1 MIVIEVPGINDLQLC
16 HLVLDYNG
24 TLALDGEKIAG
35 VSERIEILAKQ
46 VQIHVVTA
54 DTFGIAMQQLQGLP
68 VSLHIL
74 EKGSET
80 YQKQSYVERLGSDK
94 TAAIGN
100 GSNDTAM
107 LEAAAL
113 GICVMGPEG
122 CSSKAM
128 AASDILVKSILE
140 GMDLLS
146 NPKRLTASL
155 RE

>member
-1 MIVIEVPGINDLQLC
+1 MIVVEVPGKSNLQLD

-24 TLALDGEKIAG
+24 TLALDGEMIAG
-35 VSERIEILAKQ
+35 VRERIETLANQ

-54 DTFGIAMQQLQGLP
+54 DTFGIARQQLQGLP

-80 YQKQSYVERLGSDK
+80 RQKQSYVERLGSDK
-94 TAAIGN
+94 TAAVGN
-100 GSNDTAM
+100 GSNDVAM

-128 AASDILVKSILE
+128 AISDILVKSVIE
-140 GMDLLS
+140 GLDLLS
-146 NPKRLTASL
+146 NPKRLKATL